1 MSQKKNKKF
10 YCKKCD
16 YTSRNKYDFTKH
28 LSTLKHNND
37 NKMVTKVSENGNK
50 SPQYFCTDCGKK
62 YKFRSG
68 LSRHKGKGCK
78 NIKKTL
84 SNKSRQIKPNVATSC
99 LEKEMG
105 ETLKSL
111 TKTLAQQ
118 GDLIERL
125 VSAQKEM
132 IPRLGN
138 NNNNKISIN
147 VFLNEHCKEA
157 MNLKDFIDNIKI
169 SLEDLAYTNEHGYVK
184 GISNIFT
191 KNLTDLV
198 PTLRPIHCSDKKR
211 LKFYVKEEDTWGKDK
226 QNVKINN
233 SIQEITKKQ
242 ILELKQWEEIHP
254 NYLNNNAQ
262 YMEWQMMVQ
271 KLMGGASIQ
280 AQSKNTESIKK
291 TISQSVD
298 IKDAITINDS
308 IEN

>member
-1 MSQKKNKKF
+1 MSQKNINNF
-10 YCKKCD
+10 HCKKCD

-28 LSTLKHNND
+28 LSTIKHNND
-37 NKMVTKVSENGNK
+37 NKMVTNLSENDNK
-50 SPQYFCTDCGKK
+50 SPKYFCSDCGKK

-68 LSRHKGKGCK
+68 LSRHKTNGCK
-78 NIKKTL
+78 NIKKKT
-84 SNKSRQIKPNVATSC
+84 NPINRQSC
-99 LEKEMG
+99 KTVNTTFLEGEMG

-118 GDLIERL
+118 GNLIEKL

-198 PTLRPIHCSDKKR
+198 PTQRPIHCSDKKR
-211 LKFYVKEEDTWGKDK
+211 LQFYIKEEDTWGKDK
-226 QNVKINN
+226 QNIKINN

-262 YMEWQMMVQ
+262 YMEWQRMVQ
-271 KLMGGASIQ
+271 RLMGGDSIQ
-280 AQSKNTESIKK
+280 AQSRNTESIKK
-291 TISQSVD
+291 TISQNVD
-298 IKDAITINDS
+298 IKDALEIKN
-308 IEN
+308 